1 MGNFKTQKLSLVNLL
16 PVVWTVIEMIKPPI
30 SSGRSARHFL
40 RRMRA
45 SDMKPFLKTGCDMGW
60 YGHFVGPVPT
70 PRIKYVINMIMQDA
84 KRYAGQSPDRH

>member
-1 MGNFKTQKLSLVNLL
+1 
-16 PVVWTVIEMIKPPI
+16 
-30 SSGRSARHFL
+30 
-40 RRMRA
+40 
-45 SDMKPFLKTGCDMGW
+45 MKPFLKTGCDMGW